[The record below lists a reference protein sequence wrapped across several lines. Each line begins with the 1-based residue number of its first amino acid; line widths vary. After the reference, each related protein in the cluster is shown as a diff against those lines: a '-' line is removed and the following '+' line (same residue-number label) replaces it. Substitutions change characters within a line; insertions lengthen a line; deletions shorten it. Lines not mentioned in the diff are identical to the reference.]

1 LFVVTAGDFEDV
13 AVEFVAEGVS
23 RDFLANLRS
32 MRMPLGGWKQS
43 VSYPLV
49 HECAQTTLVFDF
61 DELLAAIGRI
71 GDLKTMSAYPSTL
84 QL

>member
-1 LFVVTAGDFEDV
+1 MFVVAAGDFEDV
-13 AVEFVAEGVS
+13 AVEFVTEGVS
-23 RDFLANLRS
+23 RDFLANLHSVS
-32 MRMPLGGWKQS
+32 MSLGGCKE
-43 VSYPLV
+43 VSYPFV

-71 GDLKTMSAYPSTL
+71 GDLETMSAYPSTL